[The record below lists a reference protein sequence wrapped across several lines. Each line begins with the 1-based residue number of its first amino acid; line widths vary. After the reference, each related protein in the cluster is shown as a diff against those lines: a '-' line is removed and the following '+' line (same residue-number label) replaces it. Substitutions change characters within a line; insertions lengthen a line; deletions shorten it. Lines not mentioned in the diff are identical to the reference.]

1 MEIFYSTDID
11 GISCRLNEEESGHCI
26 RVLRHRSGDEIKVMD
41 GRGNMY
47 VCRITDDSSKHT
59 TAQIISVTEDCNA
72 LPYSLEIAVCPT
84 KNADR
89 YEWFTEKA
97 TEIGVS
103 SIVPVIGE
111 HSERKVI
118 KKERLEKIAVSASK
132 QSLKTVVPQIGDAV
146 SVKEYIQSVS
156 ETTLKLI
163 ACCFEDENHPRTSI
177 TDALRKYLSESA
189 QSLTEDQQHE
199 SGQKAIAAQS
209 HTEAQQQESGQSV
222 IPQIAVLIG
231 PEGDFSHEEVKLAID
246 NGWMPVHL
254 GSSRLRTETAALT
267 AAEAVYLCNML
278 FSDNL
283 NLRIYTDLDD

>member
-41 GRGNMY
+41 GRGSLY
-47 VCRITDDSSKHT
+47 TCRITDDSPKHT
-59 TAQIISVTEDCNA
+59 AARIISVTEECNST
-72 LPYSLEIAVCPT
+72 PYSLEVAVCPT

-103 SIVPVIGE
+103 SIVPVIGD

-118 KKERLEKIAVSASK
+118 KKDRLEKIAVSASK
-132 QSLKTVVPQIGDAV
+132 QSLKTIVPQISDTI
-146 SVKEYIQSVS
+146 SVKEYIIARHNKFPLND
-156 ETTLKLI
+156 TTHDNTLKLI

-177 TDALRKYLSESA
+177 TDALRKYMTESA
-189 QSLTEDQQHE
+189 QNLTE
-199 SGQKAIAAQS
+199 AR
-209 HTEAQQQESGQSV
+209 QQESAQHGT
-222 IPQIAVLIG
+222 PQIAVLIG
-231 PEGDFSHEEVKLAID
+231 PEGDFSHEEVKLAIES
-246 NGWMPVHL
+246 GWVPVHL

-267 AAEAVYLCNML
+267 AVEAVYLCNML

>member
-1 MEIFYSTDID
+1 MIFKGKKYSIHLGTFSTRTMEIFYSTDID

-41 GRGNMY
+41 GRGSMY
-47 VCRITDDSSKHT
+47 VCRITDDSPKHT

-72 LPYSLEIAVCPT
+72 LPYNLEIAVCPT

-189 QSLTEDQQHE
+189 QNKIQQM
-199 SGQKAIAAQS
+199 
-209 HTEAQQQESGQSV
+209 
-222 IPQIAVLIG
+222 AVLIG

-267 AAEAVYLCNML
+267 AVEAVYLCCML